1 MSIHQKPTAARVE
14 YLQRVLA
21 YQTPQVWRKIPQEEP
36 LRQRLV
42 ETLIEQTQWEPTP
55 PIAPT
60 LFVLHLGAPW
70 LQAFREQRGL
80 ADEVAQAIHWLGQEI
95 KVVFPMLPR
104 VEVQPASRG
113 NALDIEALHREH
125 ENLRGVP
132 LPPPDMSLPRRAYL
146 LIEGTQVFPL
156 LKPLIHIGRR
166 PDNDLVLGDPRVSR
180 RHAQLRLFRSN
191 YMLIDLGSTGGTQV
205 NGNPIQRAVIY
216 PGDRISFAG
225 VEVTYGQRSTR
236 PLGGV
241 PSPGPEDT
249 QGSQSTLLIRRTK
262 ITKGLTGQPG
272 GKEDGQ
278 EGQA

>member
-1 MSIHQKPTAARVE
+1 MSIHQKPTGARLE

-21 YQTPQVWRKIPQEEP
+21 YQAPQVWRKIPQEAP

-42 ETLIEQTQWEPTP
+42 ETLIEQTHWEPTP

-60 LFVLHLGAPW
+60 LFVLHLGEPW
-70 LQAFREQRGL
+70 YQAFQEQRGL
-80 ADEVAQAIHWLGQEI
+80 SDEVAQAIHWLGQEA
-95 KVVFPMLPR
+95 KVLFPMLPR
-104 VEVQPASRG
+104 VEVRQAPG
-113 NALDIEALHREH
+113 TGTLDIEARHVEH

-132 LPPPDMSLPRRAYL
+132 IPPPDLSLPRRAYL

-156 LKPLIHIGRR
+156 LKPIIHIGRR
-166 PDNDLVLGDPRVSR
+166 PDNDLVLSDPRVSR
-180 RHAQLRLFRSN
+180 RHAQLRLFRGN

-236 PLGGV
+236 PLAGA
-241 PSPGPEDT
+241 PSSGEEDT

-262 ITKGLTGQPG
+262 STKGLG
-272 GKEDGQ
+272 GTPEDG
-278 EGQA
+278 EDS